1 MSWPDILIAAIVL
14 IAALKGYK
22 RGFILEL
29 SGALALTASLI
40 VPWFYRGALDPFLA
54 NLLHVGAGSAHV
66 VAMFLV
72 GLATYVAILL
82 VARAL
87 NNVTKL
93 PFLGLGNSIA
103 GGLVGVAKAVV
114 LIWLLLYIALFFPL
128 SPDIRADLH
137 RSVLV
142 GYETQ
147 PNDRIDG
154 AIIGT
159 FPWFARPFVHYVFA
173 HHRV

>member
-1 MSWPDILIAAIVL
+1 MIWPDILIAAIVL
-14 IAALKGYK
+14 IAVLKGFK

-29 SGALALTASLI
+29 SGFVALAASLI
-40 VPWFYRGALDPFLA
+40 VPWFYRGSLDGFFQGT
-54 NLLHVGAGSAHV
+54 LHLGSGSAHV

-82 VARAL
+82 IARAL
-87 NNVTKL
+87 NMFTKL
-93 PFLGLGNSIA
+93 PFLGLGNA
-103 GGLVGVAKAVV
+103 LGGAAIGIVKAFV
-114 LIWLLLYIALFFPL
+114 LIWLLLYVALFFPL

-142 GYETQ
+142 GYVTL
-147 PNDRIDG
+147 PNDRVDG
-154 AIIGT
+154 ALIGT
-159 FPWFARPFVHYVFA
+159 FPWFARPFAHYFFA

>member
-22 RGFILEL
+22 RGFVLEL
-29 SGALALTASLI
+29 SGAIALVASLI
-40 VPWFYRGALDPFLA
+40 VPWFYRGSFDGFLQSTMH
-54 NLLHVGAGSAHV
+54 LGAGSAHV
-66 VAMFLV
+66 LAMFLV

-82 VARAL
+82 IARAL
-87 NNVTKL
+87 NTVTKL
-93 PFLGLGNSIA
+93 PFLGLGNAIA
-103 GGLVGVAKAVV
+103 GAAVGIVKAVV

-128 SPDIRADLH
+128 SRDIRADLH

-142 GYETQ
+142 GYETS
-147 PNDRIDG
+147 PNDRVDG

>member
-1 MSWPDILIAAIVL
+1 MSWPDILAGAILL
-14 IAALKGYK
+14 IAGLRGYK

-29 SGALALTASLI
+29 SGAIALAASLI
-40 VPWFYRGALDPFLA
+40 VPWFYRGSLDPFLA
-54 NLLHVGAGSAHV
+54 GALHLGSGSAHV

-87 NNVTKL
+87 SNVSKL
-93 PFLGLGNSIA
+93 PFLGLGNAIA
-103 GGLVGVAKAVV
+103 GALVGVAKALV
-114 LIWLLLYIALFFPL
+114 LIWLLLYVALFFPL

-142 GYETQ
+142 GYVTQ
-147 PNDRIDG
+147 PNDRIDN
-154 AIIGT
+154 AIMGT
-159 FPWFARPFVHYVFA
+159 FPWFARPFVHQFFA

>member
-14 IAALKGYK
+14 IAALKGFK

-29 SGALALTASLI
+29 SGAIALAASLI
-40 VPWFYRGALDPFLA
+40 VPWFYRGAFDGFLESVTH
-54 NLLHVGAGSAHV
+54 LGPGSAHV

-87 NNVTKL
+87 NTVSRL
-93 PFLGLGNSIA
+93 PFIGLGNALA
-103 GGLVGVAKAVV
+103 GGAVGIVKALVLVWLV
-114 LIWLLLYIALFFPL
+114 LYVALFFPL
-128 SPDIRADLH
+128 SADIRADLH
-137 RSVLV
+137 RSMLV
-142 GYETQ
+142 GYVTS

-159 FPWFARPFVHYVFA
+159 FPWFARPFAHYVFA

>member
-29 SGALALTASLI
+29 SGALALAAALI
-40 VPWFYRGALDPFLA
+40 VPWFYRGALDPFLQSVVH
-54 NLLHVGAGSAHV
+54 LGAGSAHV

-93 PFLGLGNSIA
+93 PFLGLGNAIA
-103 GGLVGVAKAVV
+103 GALVGVAKAVV
-114 LIWLLLYIALFFPL
+114 LIWLLLYVALFFPL

-147 PNDRIDG
+147 PERS
-154 AIIGT
+154 
-159 FPWFARPFVHYVFA
+159 H
-173 HHRV
+173 

>member
-1 MSWPDILIAAIVL
+1 MIWPDILIAAVIL
-14 IAALKGYK
+14 IAVLKGYK
-22 RGFILEL
+22 RGFVLEL
-29 SGALALTASLI
+29 SGFVALAASVI
-40 VPWFYRGALDPFLA
+40 VPWFYRGSLDGFFQSMFHL
-54 NLLHVGAGSAHV
+54 GSGSAHV

-82 VARAL
+82 IARAL
-87 NNVTKL
+87 NTVTKL
-93 PFLGLGNSIA
+93 PFLGLGNA
-103 GGLVGVAKAVV
+103 LGGAAIGIVKAVV
-114 LIWLLLYIALFFPL
+114 LIWLLLYVALFFPL

-142 GYETQ
+142 GYETS
-147 PNDRIDG
+147 PNDRVDG

-159 FPWFARPFVHYVFA
+159 FPWFARPFAHYFFA